1 MKRSAAGMALLLVG
15 ALFIQLGEAHKG
27 ITSKFT
33 YNDEVY
39 PIFVNRCG
47 RCHVDGGVGPMSLLK
62 YEDAF
67 PWAESLRTELLAASG
82 EETLLPRPST
92 GSGRPDSIEG
102 RRSAEGAEAGDFV
115 RAAHRQ
121 ISARELDIILDWATG
136 GTPEG
141 DKTRT
146 PASVVYSNEWS
157 RGKPDLMIPMSQSF
171 ELAGDAFE
179 KTEEFVLPV
188 TVEQPR
194 SVGQIDVL
202 PGNPAMVRG
211 VTILLRSKEGEVRAL
226 GTWFPRQTPIPL
238 AVRPVA
244 RLEPGSALVARIHY
258 KKTWKFEGKPMS
270 DRSTVGL
277 YFAD

>member
-1 MKRSAAGMALLLVG
+1 MKRSAVGLALLLVG
-15 ALFIQLGEAHKG
+15 TLSNQFGEAHKG

-33 YNDEVY
+33 YNVEVY
-39 PIFVNRCG
+39 PIFANRCG

-62 YEDAF
+62 YEDAY

-82 EETLLPRPST
+82 EET
-92 GSGRPDSIEG
+92 PDFI
-102 RRSAEGAEAGDFV
+102 

-141 DKTRT
+141 DKAQT
-146 PASVVYSNEWS
+146 PAPAVYSNEWS
-157 RGKPDLMIPMSQSF
+157 RGNPDLMIPMLQSF
-171 ELAGDAFE
+171 ELTADTFE
-179 KTEEFVLPV
+179 RTEEFVLPV
-188 TVEQPR
+188 EVAQPR

-202 PGNPAMVRG
+202 PGNPSIVRS
-211 VTILLRSKEGEVRAL
+211 VTISMRSMAGEVRTL

-238 AVRPVA
+238 AVRPAA
-244 RLEPGSALVARIHY
+244 RLEPGSELIARIHY
-258 KKTWKFEGKPMS
+258 KKTWKFEGKAIS

-277 YFAD
+277 YYAD

>member
-1 MKRSAAGMALLLVG
+1 MKRSAVGMALLVVG
-15 ALFIQLGEAHKG
+15 TLFIQLGEAHKG

-33 YNDEVY
+33 YNAEVY

-62 YEDAF
+62 YEDAY
-67 PWAESLRTELLAASG
+67 PWAESLRSELLAASG
-82 EETLLPRPST
+82 E
-92 GSGRPDSIEG
+92 D
-102 RRSAEGAEAGDFV
+102 AQDFI

-121 ISARELDIILDWATG
+121 ISARELDIVLDWATG

-141 DKTRT
+141 DKTQT
-146 PASVVYSNEWS
+146 PAPVVYSHEWS
-157 RGKPDLMIPMSQSF
+157 RGKPDLTIPMSQPF
-171 ELAGDAFE
+171 ELTADAFE

-202 PGNPAMVRG
+202 PGNPAIVRSAA
-211 VTILLRSKEGEVRAL
+211 ILMRSKEGEVRTL

-238 AVRPVA
+238 AVRPAA
-244 RLEPGSALVARIHY
+244 RLEPGSELIARIHY
-258 KKTWKFEGKPMS
+258 KKTWKFEGKAMS